1 MAFNHED
8 TMDTSTLVP
17 KIVANSPRV
26 LAIIIFL
33 DKFFLTRIQDHG
45 RRQAVSFFFSG
56 QF

>member
-33 DKFFLTRIQDHG
+33 DKPIIKR
-45 RRQAVSFFFSG
+45 
-56 QF
+56 